1 MGASEVTAKTAAD
14 VVADALPEDAT
25 SLAASDA
32 HGSDTGKKPAPLLAQ
47 LFTVFLISCISFGSH
62 WSTGVT
68 GAMKSTIKKV
78 YYYCRRLETG
88 RLF

>member
-1 MGASEVTAKTAAD
+1 MGANEVTTKTAAD
-14 VVADALPEDAT
+14 VVTDPLPEDLKQAFSTASAT
-25 SLAASDA
+25 DASN
-32 HGSDTGKKPAPLLAQ
+32 TGKKPAPLLAK

-78 YYYCRRLETG
+78 YAN
-88 RLF
+88 LFF